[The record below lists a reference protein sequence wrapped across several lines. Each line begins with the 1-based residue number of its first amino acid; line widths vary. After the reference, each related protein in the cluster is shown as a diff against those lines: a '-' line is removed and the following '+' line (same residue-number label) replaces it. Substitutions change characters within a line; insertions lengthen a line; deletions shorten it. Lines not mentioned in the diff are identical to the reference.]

1 MLCVLASDVVGDKS
15 EKGCGSERTNCI
27 TYINILCVNV
37 MDKCVVNV
45 CKLYLQYACKSLPI
59 DDLDLEIKM
68 KVGIDVLAPL
78 HLFASPLKT
87 SWHYAETAQFLTAG
101 GRSVVKNCRRSSG
114 SLAGR

>member
-15 EKGCGSERTNCI
+15 EIGKGCGSERTNCI

-37 MDKCVVNV
+37 MDKCVVVNV
-45 CKLYLQYACKSLPI
+45 CKLYLQYACKSLLI

-68 KVGIDVLAPL
+68 KVGIDVLVPS

-87 SWHYAETAQFLTAG
+87 SWH
-101 GRSVVKNCRRSSG
+101 
-114 SLAGR
+114 